1 MGAKAPT
8 LSMLSYLDPIL
19 YPDECEVL
27 EVSHNRY
34 VYPIFKNGSSSLLNS
49 NFRSLS
55 LSEIEQLETIEV
67 FIRDP
72 LDRYV
77 SGVQTFLRFN
87 PEYAREATLKLI
99 HEYLF
104 LNRHFTLQFHWL
116 VNLARYTT
124 ASITIRPIEELSTAT
139 DLTWH
144 QLSRDQR
151 LINEFSAYVNLH
163 YYLLLDK
170 VLRHDLLGMT
180 VTFKEILA
188 HIQTFYPDL
197 YNDIIQRSKN
207 LCAVLG

>member
-1 MGAKAPT
+1 
-8 LSMLSYLDPIL
+8 MLSYLDPIL
-19 YPDECEVL
+19 FPDECEVL
-27 EVSHNRY
+27 EVSPNRY

-87 PEYAREATLKLI
+87 PEFQREPTLRLI

-104 LNRHFTLQFHWL
+104 LNRHFNLQFHWL
-116 VNLARYTT
+116 VNLARYTD
-124 ASITIRPIEELSTAT
+124 ANITIRPIEELNTAT

-144 QLSRDQR
+144 QLSRDQS
-151 LINEFSAYVNLH
+151 LVNEFSGNVRLH
-163 YYLLLDK
+163 YYLQLDK
-170 VLRHDLLGMT
+170 VLRHDFMGKT
-180 VTFKEILA
+180 VKFKDILT
-188 HIQTFYPDL
+188 HIHTFYPDL
-197 YNDIIQRSKN
+197 YDDIIQRTKN
-207 LCAVLG
+207 ICAVLD

>member
-1 MGAKAPT
+1 
-8 LSMLSYLDPIL
+8 MLSYLDPIL
-19 YPDECEVL
+19 FPDECEVL
-27 EVSHNRY
+27 EVSPNRY

-87 PEYAREATLKLI
+87 PEFQREATLKLI

-104 LNRHFTLQFHWL
+104 LNRHFNLQFHWL
-116 VNLARYTT
+116 VNLARYTD
-124 ASITIRPIEELSTAT
+124 ANITIRPIEELNTAT

-144 QLSRDQR
+144 QLSRDQS
-151 LINEFSAYVNLH
+151 LVNEFSNNVRLH
-163 YYLLLDK
+163 YYLQLDK
-170 VLRHDLLGMT
+170 VLRHDFMGKT
-180 VTFKEILA
+180 VSFKDILT
-188 HIQTFYPDL
+188 HVHTFYPDL
-197 YNDIIQRSKN
+197 YDDIIQRTKN
-207 LCAVLG
+207 ICSVLD